1 MSGFTGRRASG
12 APEQSGAEE
21 RVLTWG
27 HSSAMLPLVA
37 RIARDILG
45 HQELLSRLY
54 SERDHLDRHRHGLSW
69 PERSRR
75 YQVNEEIAGIETSLR
90 DVLTELDGLGLT
102 LLDPAEGLVGF
113 PTLVND
119 RRAYFS
125 WKPGE
130 ERLGFWCYA
139 GDLHRRSIPSEW
151 TLEATAEPSRSRSR
165 R

>member
-12 APEQSGAEE
+12 ASEQSGAEE

-27 HSSAMLPLVA
+27 TSNAMLPLVA
-37 RIARDILG
+37 HIARDVLG
-45 HQELLSRLY
+45 HQERLAALY
-54 SERDHLDRHRHGLSW
+54 AEREQLDRTRHSLGW

-75 YQVNEEIAGIETSLR
+75 YQVAEEVARVETSLR
-90 DVLTELDGLGLT
+90 DVLRELDALGLT
-102 LLDPAEGLVGF
+102 LLDPEQGLVGF
-113 PTLVND
+113 PTMVND
-119 RRAYFS
+119 RRAYFN

-139 GDLHRRSIPSEW
+139 ADLHRRPIPAEW
-151 TLEATAEPSRSRSR
+151 TQEEIVEKPARKGR